1 MEKNITLNDFKN
13 LKLNIANILNEDIN
27 EVNIEYKKNITNTI
41 SYYDK
46 VKLIIKIL
54 LSFKEEEKIGLKEL
68 KLIKNNIIDILN
80 EDEKKINNIIKL
92 FDKEFYKCCNKHNFI
107 VDSIDIDLDFSKTI
121 IYCCICNMNKDI

>member
-1 MEKNITLNDFKN
+1 MEKNITFNDFTN

-27 EVNIEYKKNITNTI
+27 EVYIEHKKNMTN
-41 SYYDK
+41 YDK
-46 VKLIIKIL
+46 IKLIVKLL

-68 KLIKNNIIDILN
+68 KLIKNDIINILN

-107 VDSIDIDLDFSKTI
+107 VDLIDIDLDISKTI
-121 IYCCICNMNKDI
+121 IYCSICNMNKDI

>member
-121 IYCCICNMNKDI
+121 IYCSICNMNKDI